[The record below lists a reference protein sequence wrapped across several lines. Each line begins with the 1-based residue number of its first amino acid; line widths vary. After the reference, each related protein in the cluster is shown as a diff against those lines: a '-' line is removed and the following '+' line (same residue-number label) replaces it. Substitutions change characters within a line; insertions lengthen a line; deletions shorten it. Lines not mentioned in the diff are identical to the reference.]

1 MAHFTDQDLLDE
13 IRFDIKVKD
22 FRKAEL
28 VLAALKYVKRETQK
42 KALFEVSR
50 ADAEFSIPLLAGLF
64 VNSPDIANSFPQL
77 KETMYSKILGRPD
90 VLQNL
95 LLKEANPNTKAFL
108 VGTAGQI
115 QLADAVPALLDVLGS
130 ETDTN
135 IIRSAIT
142 SLGMIGEPKAA
153 HLISG
158 FLDHPDKDLTAA
170 AAEALGEI
178 GTPEA
183 LQMLA
188 TRLGKDP
195 ELDHRMID
203 IFAKAQTPEAID
215 CLNKTLVSEHAHIR
229 TAGKEK
235 LGAIGV
241 MSVRVLI
248 KNLNRPDPDLVIHS
262 LNVLGDVGDPAA
274 VSAIRNLLH
283 NEPDNANV
291 RFAAYETLGRLP
303 LKNGAFAL
311 AAGLEDTVDNVRAA
325 AAKAIDRNY
334 NALLAGGVRNLIK
347 SGDETA
353 TLIMET
359 VINSQC
365 DHIVLDLLEEDYFKT
380 KATAY
385 LCEKAHP
392 DIRSYYAGIFDA
404 KGFAALAKQVAPK
417 AGNRARAALRVYTV
431 DDSKMILNIYR
442 SMLHNLGCES
452 IAFEFPAEAVESV
465 RDDRPDVI
473 LTDLNMPGLT
483 GIDLTAKVRE
493 WFPREQLPIVM
504 VTTQQ
509 ESEDLRDATAAG
521 VNGIIHKPFT
531 ESAISAALKK
541 HAGYQA
547 AKK

>member
-1 MAHFTDQDLLDE
+1 MVHFTDQDLLDE
-13 IRFDIKVKD
+13 IRYDIKVKD

-28 VLAALKYVKRETQK
+28 VLAALKYVKGETQK

-50 ADAEFSIPLLAGLF
+50 ADAEFSIPLLTWLF
-64 VNSPDIANSFPQL
+64 VNSPEIANSFPRL
-77 KETMYSKILGRPD
+77 KETLYSKILGRPD
-90 VLQNL
+90 ILQGL
-95 LLKEANPNTKAFL
+95 LLKKTNPNTRVFL
-108 VGTAGQI
+108 VEIAGQI
-115 QLADAVPALLDVLGS
+115 QLSDAVPALLDILGS
-130 ETDTN
+130 EADTN

-142 SLGMIGEPKAA
+142 SLGMIGDPKAA
-153 HLISG
+153 KPTSD
-158 FLDHPDKDLTAA
+158 FLDHPDKELTGAA
-170 AAEALGEI
+170 AKALGEI
-178 GTPEA
+178 GTAEA
-183 LQMLA
+183 LQLLA
-188 TRLGKDP
+188 ARLGKDP

-203 IFAKAQTPEAID
+203 IFATAQTPEAID
-215 CLNKTLVSEHAHIR
+215 YLNQTLASEHAHIR

-235 LGAIGV
+235 LSAIGV

-248 KNLNRPDPDLVIHS
+248 KNLSRPDPDLVIHS
-262 LNVLGDVGDPAA
+262 LNVLGDIGDAAA

-303 LKNGAFAL
+303 LKIGAFAL

-347 SGDETA
+347 AGGETA
-353 TLIMET
+353 ALIMET

-380 KATAY
+380 KASTY

-392 DIRSYYAGIFDA
+392 DIRSYYAGIFEA
-404 KGFAALAKQVAPK
+404 KGFAELAKQIAPK
-417 AGNRARAALRVYTV
+417 AGSRSRAALRVYTV

-442 SMLHNLGCES
+442 SVLHNLGCES

-465 RDDRPDVI
+465 REDRPDVI

-493 WFPREQLPIVM
+493 WFPKEELPIVM

-509 ESEDLRDATAAG
+509 EPEDFRDASAAG
-521 VNGIIHKPFT
+521 VNGIIQKPFT
-531 ESAISAALKK
+531 ESDISAALKK
-541 HAGYQA
+541 FAGYRA
-547 AKK
+547 IIK